1 MNEISDYIFNHV
13 DNKHQYPINKVEL
26 LISKYAEQKK
36 FKDQAEE
43 SQCITYVEKYDA
55 PRNIQNDMYTTYVNE
70 RNELVKSWKS
80 DKSKA
85 SLYKML
91 NMHFDFKD
99 IPEIYTHTIISSKEP
114 RIHQNKQPVTH
125 ITKETRINK
134 IIDPVQKPETKQPKI
149 TKQTKSESK
158 KTVGK
163 SRCGIKNLG
172 ASCYINSALQL
183 LLHIDEFNKIM
194 LSIPNPNAIS
204 KAYINIYNA
213 YQGNKISTDLI
224 EELVKIL
231 NNNLKVKAFDVS
243 TIQSD
248 VSEFMLKLVEYID
261 NKDINKLFEVIV
273 QQSILFH
280 RTIKRGK
287 NEIRCDEEKTPI
299 ETPESSIP
307 IHFTATDKTYKIK
320 EELSKRFKGIVEK
333 ITSKDSFLECQNPY
347 NVSNDKKL
355 DTVEKFPYTLTDKII
370 SFPTVLRVNLN
381 IFDAEQKIFVK
392 LEIPNTWVHE
402 SHKYRLRGIVSH
414 LGNTRNAGHYVYYS
428 LEDKDTQWYVYDDSD
443 ADIYKNTENF
453 QLTSRPNG
461 INIVNTDKDSACPY
475 LLYYQKIE

>member
-36 FKDQAEE
+36 LKDQVEE
-43 SQCITYVEKYDA
+43 SQRIRYVEKYDA

-70 RNELVKSWKS
+70 RNDLVKSWKS

-91 NMHFDFKD
+91 NMQFDFKD
-99 IPEIYTHTIISSKEP
+99 IPEIYTISSKEP
-114 RIHQNKQPVTH
+114 RIHQNKQLPIH
-125 ITKETRINK
+125 ITEETRVNK
-134 IIDPVQKPETKQPKI
+134 IIEPIRKPETKQPKI
-149 TKQTKSESK
+149 TKQPKSESK
-158 KTVGK
+158 KNVGK

-213 YQGNKISTDLI
+213 YQGNEISTDLI
-224 EELVKIL
+224 DELVKVL
-231 NNNLKVKAFDVS
+231 NDNLKDKAFDVS
-243 TIQSD
+243 VIQSD
-248 VSEFMLKLVEYID
+248 VSEFMLKLVEYIG
-261 NKDINKLFEVIV
+261 NEDINKLFEVV
-273 QQSILFH
+273 MQKSILFH
-280 RTIKRGK
+280 RTIKKGK
-287 NEIRCDEEKTPI
+287 NEIRCDDEKPPV
-299 ETPESSIP
+299 ETPESSIQV
-307 IHFTATDKTYKIK
+307 HFTDIDKTYKIK
-320 EELSKRFKGIVEK
+320 EELSKKFKGIVEK
-333 ITSKDSFLECQNPY
+333 ITSKDSFLECQTPY

-355 DTVEKFPYTLTDKII
+355 DTVEKFPYTLTDKIVN
-370 SFPTVLRVNLN
+370 FPTVLRVNLN
-381 IFDAEQKIFVK
+381 IFDAEQKLFVK

-414 LGNTRNAGHYVYYS
+414 LGNTRNEGHYVYYS
-428 LEDKDTQWYVYDDSD
+428 LEDKDTQWYVYDDSHV
-443 ADIYKNTENF
+443 DIYKDTENF

-461 INIVNTDKDSACPY
+461 INIVNTDKDTVCPY